1 MIEKV
6 MRVDLIGPFRV
17 AGIGIAR
24 ENCRGPEIVATA
36 LVGIP
41 GALIGGSVVNQVE
54 LGIIGDPAPYRAAA
68 HLPSIGGP
76 ACDTQVLALETV
88 VEGLEVVLD
97 KDAALGCG

>member
-6 MRVDLIGPFRV
+6 MRVDLIGPFRA

-41 GALIGGSVVNQVE
+41 GAWIGGTVVNQVE

-68 HLPSIGGP
+68 YLPPIGG
-76 ACDTQVLALETV
+76 ASFVTQNPCPLNCVKKAV
-88 VEGLEVVLD
+88 SVAPKG
-97 KDAALGCG
+97 